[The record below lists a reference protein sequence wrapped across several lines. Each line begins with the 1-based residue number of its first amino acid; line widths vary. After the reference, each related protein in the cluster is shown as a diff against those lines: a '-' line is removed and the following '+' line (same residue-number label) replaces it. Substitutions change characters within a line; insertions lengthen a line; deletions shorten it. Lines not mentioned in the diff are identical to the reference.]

1 MKKIFIIT
9 GEPSG
14 DKLASTVISKLK
26 MQNPDIEYLSV
37 GGAHIKKLGIQ
48 SIFDLKEIT
57 YLGFTSVLFNIFKI
71 RNKINITVDEKPT
84 GEISAGAG
92 FGTSGEVL
100 EFGVRENN
108 YLGKGL
114 AVDSRLSLNCR

>member
-37 GGAHIKKLGIQ
+37 GGAHIKK
-48 SIFDLKEIT
+48 
-57 YLGFTSVLFNIFKI
+57 
-71 RNKINITVDEKPT
+71 
-84 GEISAGAG
+84 
-92 FGTSGEVL
+92 
-100 EFGVRENN
+100 
-108 YLGKGL
+108 
-114 AVDSRLSLNCR
+114 